1 MKYEIRKKRKT
12 TRDQVHFICKA
23 AFDGAELSK
32 KILNIVTEKKKGRL
46 KKKKKWGSTIIFR
59 NFFYKNSLFD
69 YKNLKWL

>member
-46 KKKKKWGSTIIFR
+46 KKKNGDR
-59 NFFYKNSLFD
+59 R
-69 YKNLKWL
+69 